1 VVAEVP
7 AGSKRFKLDP
17 WNRMDGALRV
27 SGASSGGLFRLVPP
41 GARPIAT
48 RWQALVA
55 EEYLEKAS
63 GDREGKCPPEYI
75 VFDEERGE
83 YICTLTGEVVEET
96 VIDTGPEWRAYTPEE
111 KTRRSRV
118 GSPLTHTL
126 PDYGILTTIS
136 GYRDATGRKLEA
148 RLRIEASRLRRLQAK
163 LRATTSIEK
172 NIEQAAR
179 EITRLVEALNLPRS
193 IIDTAMM
200 IYRQAAEKGLVRGRS
215 LESMAAAAVYA
226 ACRIRGIPR
235 GIDDISEIV
244 KGGRKEVARCYRLI
258 VRELRLRMP
267 IVDPIRYVSR
277 IASALRLSPAVE
289 RRAAEILMQ
298 ARRMGLTAGKDP
310 AGLAAAAIY
319 IAALELGERRTQKEI
334 AAAAGVTEVTVRNRY
349 KELVQRLNIPLPA
362 Q

>member
-1 VVAEVP
+1 MAVDEYT
-7 AGSKRFKLDP
+7 GQ
-17 WNRMDGALRV
+17 GA
-27 SGASSGGLFRLVPP
+27 P
-41 GARPIAT
+41 G
-48 RWQALVA
+48 
-55 EEYLEKAS
+55 EKH
-63 GDREGKCPPEYI
+63 KCPPEYI
-75 VFDEERGE
+75 VYDEERGE
-83 YICTLTGEVVEET
+83 YICTLTGEVVEDT

-136 GYRDATGRKLEA
+136 SYRDATGRKLEA

-163 LRATTSIEK
+163 LRATTSVEK

-193 IIDTAMM
+193 VIDIAMM

-215 LESMAAAAVYA
+215 LESMVAAAVYA
-226 ACRIRGIPR
+226 ACRMRSIPVS
-235 GIDDISEIV
+235 IDQIAEMV

-258 VRELRLRMP
+258 VRELQLRMP

-277 IASALRLSPAVE
+277 IVSALKLSPAVE
-289 RRAAEILMQ
+289 RRAAEILMK

-319 IAALELGERRTQKEI
+319 IAALELGDRRTQKEI
-334 AAAAGVTEVTVRNRY
+334 ASAAGVTEVTVRNRY
-349 KELVQRLNIPLPA
+349 KELVQKLNIPLPV

>member
-1 VVAEVP
+1 M
-7 AGSKRFKLDP
+7 S
-17 WNRMDGALRV
+17 
-27 SGASSGGLFRLVPP
+27 
-41 GARPIAT
+41 
-48 RWQALVA
+48 A
-55 EEYLEKAS
+55 EETPGRGAPS
-63 GDREGKCPPEYI
+63 RENSCPPEHI
-75 VFDEERGE
+75 VYDEERGE
-83 YICTLTGEVVEET
+83 YICTLTGEVVEDT

-118 GSPLTHTL
+118 GSPLTVTL

-136 GYRDATGRKLEA
+136 SYRDAGGRKLDA

-163 LRATTSIEK
+163 LRATTSVEK
-172 NIEQAAR
+172 NIEQAAK

-193 IIDTAMM
+193 VIDTAMM

-215 LESMAAAAVYA
+215 LESMVAASVYA
-226 ACRIRGIPR
+226 ACRMRNIPVS
-235 GIDDISEIV
+235 IDQIAEMV

-258 VRELRLRMP
+258 VRELQLRMP

-277 IASALRLSPAVE
+277 IVSTLKLSPAVE
-289 RRAAEILMQ
+289 RRAAEILMK

-319 IAALELGERRTQKEI
+319 IAALELGDRRTQKEI

-349 KELVQRLNIPLPA
+349 KELVQKLNIPLPV

>member
-1 VVAEVP
+1 MSVEETP
-7 AGSKRFKLDP
+7 GR
-17 WNRMDGALRV
+17 GAP
-27 SGASSGGLFRLVPP
+27 SGES
-41 GARPIAT
+41 
-48 RWQALVA
+48 
-55 EEYLEKAS
+55 
-63 GDREGKCPPEYI
+63 KCPPEHI
-75 VFDEERGE
+75 VYDEERGE
-83 YICTLTGEVVEET
+83 YICTLTGEVVEDT

-118 GSPLTHTL
+118 GSPLTVTL

-136 GYRDATGRKLEA
+136 SYRDAGGRKLDA

-163 LRATTSIEK
+163 LRATTSVEK
-172 NIEQAAR
+172 NIEQAAK

-193 IIDTAMM
+193 VIDTAMM

-215 LESMAAAAVYA
+215 LESMVAASVYA
-226 ACRIRGIPR
+226 ACRMRNIPVS
-235 GIDDISEIV
+235 IDQIAEMV

-258 VRELRLRMP
+258 VRELQLRMP

-277 IASALRLSPAVE
+277 IVSTLKLSPAVE
-289 RRAAEILMQ
+289 RRAAEILMK

-319 IAALELGERRTQKEI
+319 IAALELGDRRTQKEI

-349 KELVQRLNIPLPA
+349 KELVQKLNIPLPV

>member
-1 VVAEVP
+1 MFEEETLP
-7 AGSKRFKLDP
+7 PEEDNES
-17 WNRMDGALRV
+17 
-27 SGASSGGLFRLVPP
+27 SSG
-41 GARPIAT
+41 
-48 RWQALVA
+48 
-55 EEYLEKAS
+55 S
-63 GDREGKCPPEYI
+63 GSRCPPEYI

-126 PDYGILTTIS
+126 PDYGVLTTIS

-148 RLRIEASRLRRLQAK
+148 RLRLEASRLRRLQAK

-235 GIDDISEIV
+235 NIDDIGALV

-258 VRELRLRMP
+258 VRELKLKMP
-267 IVDPIRYVSR
+267 IVDPVKYVSR

-289 RRAAEILMQ
+289 KRAAEILIE
-298 ARRMGLTAGKDP
+298 ARRRGLTAGKDP

-349 KELVQRLNIPLPA
+349 KELVQKLKISLPS